1 VQAKDLV
8 ATTVEQY
15 VGLVSKLGGQWM
27 PPQIEVLGPWFRGH
41 SNSEWSLVPKLYRQ
55 EDHDRNTEDEIR
67 EEFITRAPSLT
78 EAHPSNEW
86 QWYFLM
92 QHYGAPTRLLDWT
105 DGGLIGLYFA
115 VRDNRGCS
123 DAAVWMLDPWW
134 LNGKVVGKQE
144 VVCPDALGVL
154 RGDRQRVKKWLP
166 TRFHKGTRL
175 PLRPLA
181 IYPSHTMRRISTQ
194 RSCFTIHGTD
204 LNAMHEISREK
215 KSRLIKIIIP
225 SFQTATI
232 RRELEMCGIDEAT
245 VFPDL
250 EGLARALGAK
260 WQSEQA
266 IPPHAGVYARLGRSK
281 HHGVGVLAIRRIPKG
296 TKLFEGDFAEM
307 VWVELSRLPKRPAAI
322 KDLYRD
328 FGVFR
333 NDRVGVPIHFNRMT
347 ISWYLNESK
356 SPNVRCDENYE
367 FFASEDIGI
376 GEELTVDY
384 STYSESPDTF

>member
-1 VQAKDLV
+1 
-8 ATTVEQY
+8 
-15 VGLVSKLGGQWM
+15 M

-154 RGDRQRVKKWLP
+154 RGIASVSRNGCQPDFIRGRG
-166 TRFHKGTRL
+166 FHLGRWQ
-175 PLRPLA
+175 
-181 IYPSHTMRRISTQ
+181 STQ
-194 RSCFTIHGTD
+194 AILCAELAPRD
-204 LNAMHEISREK
+204 LASPYTEQTLMRCTKFREK
-215 KSRLIKIIIP
+215 RK
-225 SFQTATI
+225 A
-232 RRELEMCGIDEAT
+232 D
-245 VFPDL
+245 
-250 EGLARALGAK
+250 
-260 WQSEQA
+260 
-266 IPPHAGVYARLGRSK
+266 
-281 HHGVGVLAIRRIPKG
+281 
-296 TKLFEGDFAEM
+296 
-307 VWVELSRLPKRPAAI
+307 
-322 KDLYRD
+322 
-328 FGVFR
+328 
-333 NDRVGVPIHFNRMT
+333 
-347 ISWYLNESK
+347 
-356 SPNVRCDENYE
+356 
-367 FFASEDIGI
+367 
-376 GEELTVDY
+376 
-384 STYSESPDTF
+384 